1 MHPGAPR
8 LRARAQRGGAGAV
21 PVLPVLGAARDVL
34 QGHLQ
39 ARART
44 LHDRARRRHDGNRAL
59 LAPHVR
65 LRPEPQPRGHREG
78 HRRRHARKRALPQRG
93 RRGGGLVLVVRHRF
107 QLHGRMPGEGES
119 RHQDV
124 HRGLRRVRGRARRDL
139 LGARAGRRTAYREQ
153 LQAHRRRGVLGK
165 PAPRAVAHG
174 RAVRRPERR
183 GAVLRRPGGREE
195 GEGRAVRRGRRRVLR
210 RLPHLPDAV
219 RQREAVLGAEGPAA
233 RRVEGGSRAGRA
245 RRELPG
251 ARERDP
257 RGLVLHQRQRRGV
270 QPRGARP
277 PAEAPRAGVLAA
289 RADRACVRGGVR
301 PR

>member
-8 LRARAQRGGAGAV
+8 LRTRAQRGGAGAV

-39 ARART
+39 AGARA

-78 HRRRHARKRALPQRG
+78 HRRRYARKRALPQRG

-107 QLHGRMPGEGES
+107 QLHGRMPGEGEC
-119 RHQDV
+119 
-124 HRGLRRVRGRARRDL
+124 RVRGRARRDL

-183 GAVLRRPGGREE
+183 GTVLRRPGGREE

-251 ARERDP
+251 ARQRDP

-270 QPRGARP
+270 
-277 PAEAPRAGVLAA
+277 
-289 RADRACVRGGVR
+289 
-301 PR
+301 